1 MTTGDVVYSLRFSLI
16 KILPEPGF
24 DLGST
29 AGESCVLTARL
40 HMLYNVSITYRKCPQ
55 RQTGETSTTCFN
67 ETKSGPSTSK
77 SCDKRKTQLVRTN
90 YFTTL
95 CRNIITN
102 LYCHITKYIKIK
114 QISIKQLTL
123 STNNYNLNS

>member
-1 MTTGDVVYSLRFSLI
+1 MFLSHTENAHKDRQE
-16 KILPEPGF
+16 KHQP
-24 DLGST
+24 
-29 AGESCVLTARL
+29 
-40 HMLYNVSITYRKCPQ
+40 HVSII
-55 RQTGETSTTCFN
+55 TSFN
-67 ETKSGPSTSK
+67 ETKLGPSTSE

-114 QISIKQLTL
+114 QISRKQLIL
-123 STNNYNLNS
+123 STNNYN